1 MKKGIRLFTWS
12 MVLAMGLSVCAC
24 TTTTQT
30 ETKET
35 SATTQETEEE
45 TETETTATEETSDP
59 WDSYA
64 NAKTVEGATG
74 IANSSLGSNINDVLS
89 GGSLQGFWESGCWYF
104 SDKPCQV
111 MVPDNGYEI
120 EGVSFKRIRFWK
132 DGDENVSKVSFCVR
146 SNEFLPRTEAE
157 ALGSAELNFDSE
169 SAKSVFEQAL
179 TEAFGDSVSTTIL
192 SDWGNCEAT
201 VWEHK
206 ETTIAMICG
215 VDCYGVSGN
224 NEFMIEV
231 YNADYSG
238 HLLTGEDAEVRE
250 LILRMFACLGQDLET
265 AKAMFEDIMG
275 VPLENE
281 QNDPGV
287 YYYSIDLTFNGI
299 NFNQAIFKLNPSGNV
314 YDIYL
319 VNDASSTA
327 ECNEYY
333 DALYSRLG
341 NIYNGSGIPTN
352 SIEYEGIIT
361 GSWDGNWII
370 IGVSTSGDYSRLNVV
385 FNNESL
391 REA

>member
-1 MKKGIRLFTWS
+1 MKKSIRLFTWG
-12 MVLAMGLSVCAC
+12 MVLAVGMSVCAC
-24 TTTTQT
+24 TTTTTQT
-30 ETKET
+30 ETEET
-35 SATTQETEEE
+35 TTTTQETEEE
-45 TETETTATEETSDP
+45 TEITTTEETADP
-59 WDSYA
+59 WDNYA
-64 NAKTVEGATG
+64 SVKTVEGATNV
-74 IANSSLGSNINDVLS
+74 ANSFLGSNIDDVLYDD
-89 GGSLQGFWESGCWYF
+89 SLKSFWESSCWF
-104 SDKPCQV
+104 FADKPCQAI
-111 MVPDNGYEI
+111 VPDGGYTI
-120 EGVSFKRIRFWK
+120 EGVSFKRICIWK
-132 DGDENVSKVSFCVR
+132 DGDGNVTKVSFCAR
-146 SNEFLPRTEAE
+146 MNEFLPKTEAE
-157 ALGSAELNFDSE
+157 ALGSSELNFDSE
-169 SAKSVFEQAL
+169 SAKAAFEQAL
-179 TEAFGDSVSTTIL
+179 TEQFGESVSTTTL

-238 HLLTGEDAEVRE
+238 PLLTGEDAEVRE
-250 LILRMFACLGQDLET
+250 QILRMYACLGQDLET

-281 QNDPGV
+281 QNDPDI

-299 NFNQAIFKLNPSGNV
+299 GFNQAIFKLNPSGNV

-327 ECNEYY
+327 DCNEYY
-333 DALYSRLG
+333 DALYSRLM
-341 NIYNGSGIPTN
+341 NIYYGSGIPTN
-352 SIEYEGIIT
+352 SYEYEGVIM
-361 GSWDGNWII
+361 GGWDGNWTI
-370 IGVSTSGDYSRLNVV
+370 IGVYTNGDYSRLNVV